1 MDLIKLTPKIG
12 FRISGQS
19 LNRLCTFVQQAKNE
33 ENKNNAEKKLS
44 QEWL

>member
-12 FRISGQS
+12 FRISMLEQTI
-19 LNRLCTFVQQAKNE
+19 CTFVQQAKNE

-44 QEWL
+44 